1 MNDPFLA
8 VDSDNSSFATL
19 VGSSGD
25 ENFIVFA
32 DRNGADLEL
41 AKFHRSKLKCWDV
54 LKGQSPSNGA
64 RELGGKY
71 LVLFFEFF

>member
-1 MNDPFLA
+1 MDDPFLA
-8 VDSDNSSFATL
+8 VDGNNSSFATL

-41 AKFHRSKLKCWDV
+41 AKFHD
-54 LKGQSPSNGA
+54 QI
-64 RELGGKY
+64 
-71 LVLFFEFF
+71 